1 MTKRVGRLTAVDITA
16 AAQLYQTVFSQA
28 PWFETHALS
37 DVSQYISR
45 LLAMNTNRCY
55 AIWEAK
61 QLIGVALGFSKPWH
75 RGVEYQL
82 LDLFVAVDQQKK
94 GVGTLLLE
102 MIKADLSAADIP
114 HIILETEKGTPAEQF
129 YYHNGFTLQPDQ
141 RALTLVS
148 TTAR

>member
-1 MTKRVGRLTAVDITA
+1 
-16 AAQLYQTVFSQA
+16 
-28 PWFETHALS
+28 
-37 DVSQYISR
+37 
-45 LLAMNTNRCY
+45 MNTNRCY

-61 QLIGVALGFSKPWH
+61 QLIGVALGFSRPWH

-82 LDLFVAVDQQKK
+82 LDLFVAADQQKK

-102 MIKADLSAADIP
+102 TIKADLSSVDIP
-114 HIILETEKGTPAEQF
+114 HIILETDKGTPAEQF
-129 YYHNGFTLQPDQ
+129 YYHNGFTVQPDQ

>member
-1 MTKRVGRLTAVDITA
+1 MFGIPVSLKNGVTVGVDPLPIH
-16 AAQLYQTVFSQA
+16 YRIS
-28 PWFETHALS
+28 HALP

-55 AIWEAK
+55 AIWGAK
-61 QLIGVALGFSKPWH
+61 ELIGVALGFSKPWH

-82 LDLFVAVDQQKK
+82 LDLFVAADQQKK

>member
-82 LDLFVAVDQQKK
+82 LDLFVAADQQKR
-94 GVGTLLLE
+94 V
-102 MIKADLSAADIP
+102 SAPFCLKRLKLI
-114 HIILETEKGTPAEQF
+114 
-129 YYHNGFTLQPDQ
+129 YQ
-141 RALTLVS
+141 RPIS
-148 TTAR
+148 RISY